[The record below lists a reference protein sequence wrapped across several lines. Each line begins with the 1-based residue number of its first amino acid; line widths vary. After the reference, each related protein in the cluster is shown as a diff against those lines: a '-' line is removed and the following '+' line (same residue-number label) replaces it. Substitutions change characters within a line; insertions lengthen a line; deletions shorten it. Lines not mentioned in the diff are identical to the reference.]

1 MGSPMW
7 NAHIIPWH
15 LPKSQHQEEATC
27 VPFIGHFWTRLWPL
41 GTCLSVFTI
50 FAQFLTCSDK
60 FLANNKISSIMH
72 THWHHWF
79 ELVSVNVLPSLLFLE
94 VFKILRVVSN
104 FIQLV
109 SCRGGKCNCTNNC
122 VIAIVISSTREEYNA
137 QQSRPDLFLQVRELL
152 LYVTNWSGGQNIY
165 SLTPQVLAPL
175 CEVLVNIYSL
185 SYFKLLLPYQT
196 SALLKY
202 RTILFYWLCTYWQ

>member
-1 MGSPMW
+1 MSQIWLARRSCCSVLQMVLRSSMGSPMW

-27 VPFIGHFWTRLWPL
+27 MPFIGHFWTRLWPL

-60 FLANNKISSIMH
+60 FFANNKISSIMH

-94 VFKILRVVSN
+94 VFKILSVVSN
-104 FIQLV
+104 FIQ
-109 SCRGGKCNCTNNC
+109 CPAGEEN
-122 VIAIVISSTREEYNA
+122 VIV
-137 QQSRPDLFLQVRELL
+137 QVT
-152 LYVTNWSGGQNIY
+152 V
-165 SLTPQVLAPL
+165 
-175 CEVLVNIYSL
+175 
-185 SYFKLLLPYQT
+185 
-196 SALLKY
+196 
-202 RTILFYWLCTYWQ
+202 